1 MVVCAVVLVS
11 HDNQVQHLTAS
22 KLHEESFSYVIVDKH
37 MPPAPSLKLQVCFCF
52 TIPPLTLGASVL

>member
-37 MPPAPSLKLQVCFCF
+37 MPPAPSLKLQVF
-52 TIPPLTLGASVL
+52 VLLYHP